1 MNGEE
6 TIIELQAEELPLD
19 VEGQAVSRRDFLT
32 GTLVGGVAGLAV
44 AAGTGG
50 AVWKFTGDDARAALE
65 AADAA
70 GRAALEA
77 ANGDAQAAIDAAQA
91 AAQSAARMAIEA
103 AETAAQAAIEAERAG
118 ALKRVDE
125 AKAEAQAEAQ
135 SALEAV
141 RSENARLRALVS
153 LYEGLEA
160 SGLDSILQAGIA
172 ALGMPLAAVGAG
184 TSALREGVSRVKES
198 LRSLEEALPSA
209 QQSLLWLEGRVSAL
223 AQSVETLEASLG
235 RAVGGL
241 ARHPLA
247 QGIETFANRVLDYL
261 PLGLGDKFRGTMAG
275 LVTLVGGVDDLIEGV
290 NAFLLEPLRVNW
302 FSSREGE
309 GIGSA
314 LVNPLVEGL
323 IDPLEWHLGQ
333 MDALVHVWQ
342 REFLVPAERVLAER
356 ATARA
361 QIIEYKAEHGLG

>member
-1 MNGEE
+1 MNGEG
-6 TIIELQAEELPLD
+6 TITELQAEEQAHD

-65 AADAA
+65 AAEAA
-70 GRAALEA
+70 GRAALDA

-91 AAQSAARMAIEA
+91 AARTAIEA

-118 ALKRVDE
+118 GLTRVDE
-125 AKAEAQAEAQ
+125 AKAEARAEAQ
-135 SALEAV
+135 AALEAV
-141 RSENARLRALVS
+141 LGENARLRTLVG

-160 SGLDSILQAGIA
+160 SGLDSILQAGMA
-172 ALGMPLAAVGAG
+172 ALGLPLAAVGMGA
-184 TSALREGVSRVKES
+184 SALGDGVSRVKES

-223 AQSVETLEASLG
+223 AQSVETLETAIGGALG
-235 RAVGGL
+235 QV
-241 ARHPLA
+241 ARHPIA
-247 QGIETFANRVLDYL
+247 EGIETFANRVLDYL
-261 PLGLGDKFRGTMAG
+261 PLGLGDKFRGTMAE

-290 NAFLLEPLRVNW
+290 NAVLLEPLRVNW

-309 GIGSA
+309 GIGSS

-323 IDPLEWHLGQ
+323 LDPLEWHLGRV
-333 MDALVHVWQ
+333 DVLVDVWQ
-342 REFLVPAERVLAER
+342 RELLVPAEQVLAER